1 MANIGTTI
9 APWMIFFQQ
18 SAVVD
23 KQMKEKIGVDP
34 AGKSVKEKVAITR
47 THRMKQYD
55 SLIDAV
61 FKRRG
66 WTSDGCPTTEHLRQI
81 GMDLPE
87 VLAVAEK
94 RMAGGA

>member
-1 MANIGTTI
+1 
-9 APWMIFFQQ
+9 
-18 SAVVD
+18 
-23 KQMKEKIGVDP
+23 
-34 AGKSVKEKVAITR
+34 
-47 THRMKQYD
+47 MKQYD

-66 WTSDGCPTTEHLRQI
+66 WTNDGCPTPQHLREI

-87 VLAVAEK
+87 VLEVVEK